1 MLGHV
6 PLNWSK
12 MASKFLQIKNH
23 HIHVEM
29 TGKRVN
35 RESNFYGHARVIT
48 WVKNSLKKLDNG
60 FMLK

>member
-35 RESNFYGHARVIT
+35 RESNFYGDARVIT

-60 FMLK
+60 FMLR